1 MTSRSAATKAEP
13 NPIKIVDSLTQIAL
27 RLDEV
32 LGLETEVLK
41 NHQLGNVVDFHEEK
55 ARLTNEFAL
64 HVNAI
69 SKDPHLVDRAPAQR
83 VNALKSAMKEL
94 QARSEQSGRLLT
106 AAKSV
111 SDGIVQTVA
120 KVAAQKRAPQTGYGQ
135 SGAMTQARHAGAP
148 LSLDACV

>member
-1 MTSRSAATKAEP
+1 MTSRATTAKSEP
-13 NPIKIVDSLTQIAL
+13 NSLKIVDSLTQIAR

-41 NHQLGNVVDFHEEK
+41 DQKLGNVVEFHEEK

-69 SKDPHLVDRAPAQR
+69 SKDPHLVDRAPAER
-83 VNALKSAMKEL
+83 VNALKSAMADL
-94 QARSEQSGRLLT
+94 HARSEQSGRLLI

-120 KVAAQKRAPQTGYGQ
+120 KVAARKRAPQTGYGQ
-135 SGAMTQARHAGAP
+135 SGAMTQARHNSAP
-148 LSLDACV
+148 LSLDACI

>member
-1 MTSRSAATKAEP
+1 VTSRSTTAKSEP
-13 NPIKIVDSLTQIAL
+13 NPLKIVDSLTQIAL

-41 NHQLGNVVDFHEEK
+41 DQKLGNVVEFHEEK

-69 SKDPHLVDRAPAQR
+69 SNDPHLVDRAPAER
-83 VNALKSAMKEL
+83 VNALKSAMADL
-94 QARSEQSGRLLT
+94 HSRSEQSGRLLI

-120 KVAAQKRAPQTGYGQ
+120 KVAARKRAPQTGYGQ
-135 SGAMTQARHAGAP
+135 SGAMTQALHNNAP